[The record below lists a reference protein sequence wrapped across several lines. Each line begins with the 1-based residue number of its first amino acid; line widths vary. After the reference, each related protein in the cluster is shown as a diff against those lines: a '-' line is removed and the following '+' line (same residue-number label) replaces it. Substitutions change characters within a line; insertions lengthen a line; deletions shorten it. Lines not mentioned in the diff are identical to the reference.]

1 MTDMPMEEPSRS
13 RDNCSDTEDLEVGL
27 MLLQGLVV
35 RELVQELSADAA
47 QRVGTRIRQRVADL
61 AHVVTFDDAEDELAA
76 AGLVQMLRL
85 IEAAASPG

>member
-13 RDNCSDTEDLEVGL
+13 RDSETEDLEVGL

-47 QRVGTRIRQRVADL
+47 QRVGIRIRQRVADL

-85 IEAAASPG
+85 IEAAAAPG